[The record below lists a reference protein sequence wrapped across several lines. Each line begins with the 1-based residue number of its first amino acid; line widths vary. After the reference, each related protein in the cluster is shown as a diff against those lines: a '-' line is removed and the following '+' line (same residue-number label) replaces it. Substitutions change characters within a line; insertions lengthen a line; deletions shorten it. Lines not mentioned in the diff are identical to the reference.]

1 VSVQEAFDMAAKL
14 VLCAVESDKA
24 NDYGAA
30 YEQYMESLDFF
41 DYVLATEEQS
51 TTKRAVLE
59 QRVMAYRQRADAV
72 AVHLRSSQAHIRIA

>member
-41 DYVLATEEQS
+41 DYVLATEQS

-59 QRVMAYRQRADAV
+59 QRVMAYRQRANAL
-72 AVHLRSSQAHIRIA
+72 AVHLRSSQAHIGIA